1 MRLTLSLS
9 GHGSHPAA
17 WRVSALARG
26 RAGIPRYEAVVRM
39 AEAAALDAVLF
50 VPPAGTPARLLAG
63 NGDALQIDTMPLIAS
78 LIPRTGR
85 IGLGAT
91 VYMAHTQPFHTARA
105 FAVMDNLSAGRTAWL
120 VDTEGADQQ
129 EADFGHHAGD
139 PISTNGGCAARYAR
153 AAEYIEVACKLWDSW
168 EDGAV
173 VADKEAGMFADSAR
187 IHPIH
192 HVGADFQVR
201 GPLTAVRPIQGHPVI
216 VMRDASPEGL
226 ALAARFAHLFLADDA
241 ATVRPLR
248 AATAGREPASLCIL
262 LNMRVVLAS
271 TADEAKER
279 AARLDAQ
286 IETTSDPGAVPGPA
300 LRFVGT
306 PDGLADHLVSLEE
319 AAGCDGFNI
328 LPAVLPDDATAL
340 GAAVMPLLRARG
352 CRPAQLRGST
362 LREHLGLPRPV
373 SLYSATAA

>member
-1 MRLTLSLS
+1 MKLTLSLS
-9 GHGSHPAA
+9 GHGQHPAA

-26 RAGIPRYEAVVRM
+26 PGQVPRYEGVVRA
-39 AEAAALDAVLF
+39 AEQAELDAVLF
-50 VPPAGTPARLLAG
+50 VPPAGGPDRLLAG
-63 NGDALQIDTMPLIAS
+63 DGDAIQIDTMPLIAS
-78 LIPRTGR
+78 LIARTDR

-120 VDTEGADQQ
+120 VDAEGADQQ
-129 EADFGHHAGD
+129 EADFGHAGH
-139 PISTNGGCAARYAR
+139 PGRAARYAR

-173 VADKEAGMFADSAR
+173 VADKEAGLFADSTR

-192 HVGADFQVR
+192 HAGPHFQVR

-226 ALAARFAHLFLADDA
+226 ALAARFAHLFLTDDA

-248 AATAGREPASLCIL
+248 TAATGREPASLRIL
-262 LNMRVVLAS
+262 LNMAVVLAP
-271 TADEAKER
+271 TAEAAEAR
-279 AARLDAQ
+279 AERLDAQ
-286 IETTSDPGAVPGPA
+286 LDAMRDPGPLPGPA
-300 LRFVGT
+300 QRFVGT
-306 PDGLADHLVSLEE
+306 PQGLADRLVALKE

-328 LPAVLPDDATAL
+328 LPAVLPDDATAF
-340 GAAVMPLLRARG
+340 GTAVVPLLQQRG
-352 CRPAQLRGST
+352 CRPPQLPGST

-373 SLYSATAA
+373 SVFAAAAG